1 MENNEMINNVNEEIV
16 TEAVENEV
24 VKQTFAEKHP
34 VLYVAGVSSL
44 IGACYVG
51 GIYAVQGAVT
61 GAKKLYGKIR
71 DKREAKKAEKAKKVE
86 GTDTTVKNPDAE

>member
-1 MENNEMINNVNEEIV
+1 MENNEMINDVNEEIV

-24 VKQTFAEKHP
+24 AKQTFAEKHP
-34 VLYVAGVSSL
+34 VLYIAGVSSL

-51 GIYAVQGAVT
+51 GVYAVQGAVN
-61 GAKKLYGKIR
+61 GVKKLCDKIR

-86 GTDTTVKNPDAE
+86 GTETTVKSPDAE